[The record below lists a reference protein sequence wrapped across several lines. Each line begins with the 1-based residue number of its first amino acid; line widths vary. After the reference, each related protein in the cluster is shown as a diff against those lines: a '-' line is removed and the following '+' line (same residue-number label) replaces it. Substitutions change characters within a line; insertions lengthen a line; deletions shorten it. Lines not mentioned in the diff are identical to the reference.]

1 MNLKRVGLVL
11 IALSIVVGVTP
22 RIYKSFVKIQ
32 KLTSELNLLKHR
44 KQELNDEIRRYKINT
59 DRLKDDF
66 YKEKEVR
73 EKLKMVKPRE
83 HIYKVLVK

>member
-11 IALSIVVGVTP
+11 IALSIVVGVIP
-22 RIYKSFVKIQ
+22 RIYKSFIKIQ

-73 EKLKMVKPRE
+73 EKLKMVKPGE

>member
-22 RIYKSFVKIQ
+22 RIYKSFIKIQ
-32 KLTSELNLLKHR
+32 KLTSELNSLKYR

-59 DRLKDDF
+59 EHLKDDF
-66 YKEKEVR
+66 YKEKIVR
-73 EKLKMVKPRE
+73 EKLKMVKPGE

>member
-1 MNLKRVGLVL
+1 MNLKRVVLVL

-22 RIYKSFVKIQ
+22 RIYKSFIKIQ
-32 KLTSELNLLKHR
+32 KLTFELNALKYR

-73 EKLKMVKPRE
+73 EKLKMVKPGE

>member
-1 MNLKRVGLVL
+1 MNLKRVILVL
-11 IALSIVVGVTP
+11 FALSMIVIVTP
-22 RIYKSFVKIQ
+22 QIYKSFVKIQ

-73 EKLKMVKPRE
+73 EKLKMVKPGE

>member
-11 IALSIVVGVTP
+11 IVLSIVVGVTP
-22 RIYKSFVKIQ
+22 RIYKSFIKIQ
-32 KLTSELNLLKHR
+32 KLTSELNALKYR

-59 DRLKDDF
+59 DCLKDDF

-73 EKLKMVKPRE
+73 EKLKMVKPGE

>member
-11 IALSIVVGVTP
+11 IVLSIVVGVTP

-32 KLTSELNLLKHR
+32 KLTSELNTLKYR

-73 EKLKMVKPRE
+73 EKLKMVKPGE

>member
-22 RIYKSFVKIQ
+22 RIYKSFIKIQ

-73 EKLKMVKPRE
+73 EKLKMVKPGE

>member
-11 IALSIVVGVTP
+11 IVLSIVVGVTP
-22 RIYKSFVKIQ
+22 RIYKSFIKIQ

-73 EKLKMVKPRE
+73 EKLKMVKPGE

>member
-11 IALSIVVGVTP
+11 IVLSIVVGVTP

-32 KLTSELNLLKHR
+32 KLTSELNLLKYR

-73 EKLKMVKPRE
+73 EKLKMVKPGE

>member
-11 IALSIVVGVTP
+11 IVLSIVVGVTP

-44 KQELNDEIRRYKINT
+44 KQELNDEIRRYKMNT

-73 EKLKMVKPRE
+73 EKLKMVKPGE

>member
-11 IALSIVVGVTP
+11 IVLSIVVGVTP

-73 EKLKMVKPRE
+73 EKLKMVKPGE

>member
-11 IALSIVVGVTP
+11 IALSIVVGVIP
-22 RIYKSFVKIQ
+22 QIYKSFVKIQ
-32 KLTSELNLLKHR
+32 KLNSELNALKYR

-73 EKLKMVKPRE
+73 EKLKMVKPGE